1 MKTSRLTY
9 SLIELKEKDRTTPLH
24 KERKNIYRV
33 NIFKQFGDAITNGI
47 FLQEELRKAH
57 AFIQEYNLPIE
68 MVENNLHKQII
79 LMENYAG
86 TRFFQQGLAKYKTVN
101 ILLMT
106 LSVIVMLLTGII
118 AGLEYLKPELGV
130 VDFLLTFMFTHF
142 NLSITLISIVFSAV
156 IIMPIIRS
164 YYAKALHGKVLNQA
178 WQAVWQHVTVD
189 H

>member
-1 MKTSRLTY
+1 MKTNRLTY
-9 SLIELKEKDRTTPLH
+9 SLIALKEKDRTTPLH
-24 KERKNIYRV
+24 KERKNICRV
-33 NIFKQFGDAITNGI
+33 NIFKQFGDAITNSI

-118 AGLEYLKPELGV
+118 AGLEYLKPEIGV

-142 NLSITLISIVFSAV
+142 NLSITLISIVFAAV
-156 IIMPIIRS
+156 IILPIIRS